1 MKKEYTQSEMEQI
14 LRNDAEIPE
23 SVDRRMKETY
33 AKLGLVESTGSADNS
48 NKKETGH
55 RKVRRRRP
63 RTWVSVA
70 AAAAVIAGLG
80 LTAFAAARALNVT
93 VKEENGKAVQQVSVE
108 PTKKEAHKIE
118 VTAGY
123 VPEGYVYHDEND
135 GPFGGKYHNDATGGG
150 MSILP
155 LNAAEVYW
163 HTMIDDGWL
172 DTIYDEDAFAGITEI
187 NGMTVNLFQEESTY
201 VDDNTVSQD
210 AYLFNEEEGYVVCV
224 YIHGIDLP
232 EDEAL
237 KVAQNLQVTVLDE
250 TVAYA
255 TDEEIEAEKEEIASY
270 VPAPAII
277 ESSRV
282 HQIGDIITAPDSIQS
297 TEGAD
302 MADLQ
307 YIVKDAQILDTL
319 PMDQYPKENYVP
331 DYDSA
336 VEPLLNED
344 GTLKPHTRYPYT
356 ESARGINKDSGKEIN
371 GKFLAVTVDIINTAD
386 SAGEFYI
393 TPTLKL
399 LRNSNSGDGS
409 ESYEQFE
416 YTEGTKTYLELNRD
430 GAPFYQSV
438 QQFND
443 NSKKHVRFAE
453 IGAGETLECTFV
465 YVVDEDCVDNACLE
479 FFNMGGSSALYPYVK
494 LVK

>member
-356 ESARGINKDSGKEIN
+356 ESARGINKDSGKEVN

>member
-33 AKLGLVESTGSADNS
+33 AKLGLV
-48 NKKETGH
+48 
-55 RKVRRRRP
+55 
-63 RTWVSVA
+63 
-70 AAAAVIAGLG
+70 
-80 LTAFAAARALNVT
+80 
-93 VKEENGKAVQQVSVE
+93 QQVSVE

-123 VPEGYVYHDEND
+123 VPEGYVYQEE
-135 GPFGGKYHNDATGGG
+135 GPHTGKYHNDATDGG
-150 MSILP
+150 MTIVP

-163 HTMIDDGWL
+163 HTMIGDGWI
-172 DTIYDEDAFAGITEI
+172 DAIYDEDAFAGTTEL
-187 NGMTVNLFQEESTY
+187 NGTTVNLFREESNY
-201 VDDNTVSQD
+201 VDDNTVSQN
-210 AYLFNEEEGYVVCV
+210 AYLFNEEEGYVVWV
-224 YIHGIDLP
+224 YLDGIDLP

-255 TDEEIEAEKEEIASY
+255 ADEEIEAAKEEIASY
-270 VPAPAII
+270 VPAPVII

-282 HQIGDIITAPDSIQS
+282 HQIGDVITAPDSIQS

-307 YIVKDAQILDTL
+307 YIVKDAQILNTL
-319 PMDQYPKENYVP
+319 PLDQYPKENYVP

-336 VEPLLNED
+336 VAPLLNED

-356 ESARGINKDSGKEIN
+356 ESAGDINKDSGKEVN
-371 GKFLAVTVDIINTAD
+371 GKFLAVTVDITNTAD
-386 SAGEFYI
+386 SDGEFYI

-399 LRNSNSGDGS
+399 LRSSNSGDGS
-409 ESYEQFE
+409 ESYEVTAPNRMSSLITLRGQKHTWNS
-416 YTEGTKTYLELNRD
+416 TETARHSTR
-430 GAPFYQSV
+430 
-438 QQFND
+438 
-443 NSKKHVRFAE
+443 
-453 IGAGETLECTFV
+453 
-465 YVVDEDCVDNACLE
+465 ACSSSLTTAR
-479 FFNMGGSSALYPYVK
+479 NM
-494 LVK
+494 

>member
-33 AKLGLVESTGSADNS
+33 AKLGLVESTGGAEGSD
-48 NKKETGH
+48 KKEAGR

-63 RTWVSVA
+63 RAWVSAA

-123 VPEGYVYHDEND
+123 VPEGYVYQEE
-135 GPFGGKYHNDATGGG
+135 GPHTGKYHNDATDGG
-150 MSILP
+150 MTIVP

-163 HTMIDDGWL
+163 HTMLGDGWI
-172 DTIYDEDAFAGITEI
+172 DAIYDEDAFAGTTEL
-187 NGMTVNLFQEESTY
+187 NGTTVNLFREESNY
-201 VDDNTVSQD
+201 VDDNTVSQN
-210 AYLFNEEEGYVVCV
+210 AYLFNEEEGYVVWV
-224 YIHGIDLP
+224 YLDGIDLP

-255 TDEEIEAEKEEIASY
+255 ADEEIEAAKEEIASY
-270 VPAPAII
+270 VPAPVII

-282 HQIGDIITAPDSIQS
+282 HQIGDVITAPDSIQS

-307 YIVKDAQILDTL
+307 YIVKDAQILNTL
-319 PMDQYPKENYVP
+319 PLDQYPKENYVP

-336 VEPLLNED
+336 VAPLLNED

-356 ESARGINKDSGKEIN
+356 ESAGDINKDSGKEVN
-371 GKFLAVTVDIINTAD
+371 GKFLAVTVDITNTAD
-386 SAGEFYI
+386 SDGEFYI

-399 LRNSNSGDGS
+399 LRSSNSGDGS
-409 ESYEQFE
+409 ESYEQFD
-416 YTEGTKTYLELNRD
+416 YTEGTKAYLKLNTD
-430 GAPFYQSV
+430 GAPFYQSI
-438 QQFND
+438 QRFTD

>member
-33 AKLGLVESTGSADNS
+33 AK
-48 NKKETGH
+48 
-55 RKVRRRRP
+55 
-63 RTWVSVA
+63 
-70 AAAAVIAGLG
+70 LG

-123 VPEGYVYHDEND
+123 VPEGYVYQEE
-135 GPFGGKYHNDATGGG
+135 GPHTGKYHNDATDGG
-150 MSILP
+150 MTIVP

-163 HTMIDDGWL
+163 HTMLGDGWI
-172 DTIYDEDAFAGITEI
+172 DAIYDEDAFAGTTEL
-187 NGMTVNLFQEESTY
+187 NGTTVNLFREESNY
-201 VDDNTVSQD
+201 VDDNTVSQN
-210 AYLFNEEEGYVVCV
+210 AYLFNEEEGYVVWV
-224 YIHGIDLP
+224 YLDGIDLP

-237 KVAQNLQVTVLDE
+237 KVAQNLQVTILDE

-255 TDEEIEAEKEEIASY
+255 ADEEIEAAKEEIASY

-282 HQIGDIITAPDSIQS
+282 HRIGDVITAPDSIQS

-319 PMDQYPKENYVP
+319 PLDQYPKENYVP

-336 VEPLLNED
+336 VATLLNED
-344 GTLKPHTRYPYT
+344 EH
-356 ESARGINKDSGKEIN
+356 
-371 GKFLAVTVDIINTAD
+371 
-386 SAGEFYI
+386 
-393 TPTLKL
+393 
-399 LRNSNSGDGS
+399 
-409 ESYEQFE
+409 
-416 YTEGTKTYLELNRD
+416 
-430 GAPFYQSV
+430 
-438 QQFND
+438 
-443 NSKKHVRFAE
+443 
-453 IGAGETLECTFV
+453 
-465 YVVDEDCVDNACLE
+465 
-479 FFNMGGSSALYPYVK
+479 
-494 LVK
+494 

>member
-23 SVDRRMKETY
+23 SVDRRMKETF
-33 AKLGLVESTGSADNS
+33 AKLGLVESMGGAEGNDR
-48 NKKETGH
+48 KETGR
-55 RKVRRRRP
+55 RKVRRHRP
-63 RTWVSVA
+63 RAWVSAA

-123 VPEGYVYHDEND
+123 VPEGYVYQEE
-135 GPFGGKYHNDATGGG
+135 GPFTGKYRNEATGGG
-150 MSILP
+150 MTLIP
-155 LNAAEVYW
+155 YNAAEVYW
-163 HTMIDDGWL
+163 FNMIGDDRL
-172 DTIYDEDAFAGITEI
+172 EAIYNKDDFAGTVELNGITANI
-187 NGMTVNLFQEESTY
+187 FQTDSIY
-201 VDDNTVSQD
+201 QDDNSVIQD
-210 AYLFNEEEGYVVCV
+210 AYVFNEEEGYAIQV
-224 YIHGIDLP
+224 YLRGTGLP
-232 EDEAL
+232 EDEVL

-255 TDEEIEAEKEEIASY
+255 TDEEIEAEKEMRASY

-282 HQIGDIITAPDSIQS
+282 HQIGDVITAPDSIQS

-319 PMDQYPKENYVP
+319 PLDQYPKENYVP
-331 DYDSA
+331 DYNSA
-336 VEPLLNED
+336 VAPLLNED

-356 ESARGINKDSGKEIN
+356 ESARDINKDSGKEVN
-371 GKFLAVTVDIINTAD
+371 GKFLAVTVDITNTAD

-409 ESYEQFE
+409 ESYEQFD
-416 YTEGTKTYLELNRD
+416 YTEGTKAYLELNTD

-438 QQFND
+438 QQFTD

-479 FFNMGGSSALYPYVK
+479 FFDMGGSSALYPYVK

>member
-33 AKLGLVESTGSADNS
+33 AKLGLVESTGGAEGRD
-48 NKKETGH
+48 KKEAGR

-63 RTWVSVA
+63 RAWVSAA

-163 HTMIDDGWL
+163 HTMIDDGWI
-172 DTIYDEDAFAGITEI
+172 DTIYDEDAFAGTTEI
-187 NGMTVNLFQEESTY
+187 DGMTVNLFQEESTY

-210 AYLFNEEEGYVVCV
+210 AYLINEEEGYVVCV
-224 YIHGIDLP
+224 YLHGIDLP

-237 KVAQNLQVTVLDE
+237 KVAQNLQVTILDE

-255 TDEEIEAEKEEIASY
+255 ADEEIEAEKEEIASY

-319 PMDQYPKENYVP
+319 PMD
-331 DYDSA
+331 
-336 VEPLLNED
+336 
-344 GTLKPHTRYPYT
+344 
-356 ESARGINKDSGKEIN
+356 
-371 GKFLAVTVDIINTAD
+371 
-386 SAGEFYI
+386 
-393 TPTLKL
+393 
-399 LRNSNSGDGS
+399 
-409 ESYEQFE
+409 
-416 YTEGTKTYLELNRD
+416 
-430 GAPFYQSV
+430 
-438 QQFND
+438 
-443 NSKKHVRFAE
+443 
-453 IGAGETLECTFV
+453 
-465 YVVDEDCVDNACLE
+465 
-479 FFNMGGSSALYPYVK
+479 
-494 LVK
+494 

>member
-1 MKKEYTQSEMEQI
+1 MERRERSHLISAGCSINNERLEGGILLKKEYTQSEMEQI

-33 AKLGLVESTGSADNS
+33 AK
-48 NKKETGH
+48 
-55 RKVRRRRP
+55 
-63 RTWVSVA
+63 
-70 AAAAVIAGLG
+70 LG

-123 VPEGYVYHDEND
+123 VPEGYVYQEE
-135 GPFGGKYHNDATGGG
+135 GPHTGKYHNDATDGG
-150 MSILP
+150 MTIVP

-163 HTMIDDGWL
+163 HTMLGDGWI
-172 DTIYDEDAFAGITEI
+172 DAIYDEDAFAGTTEL
-187 NGMTVNLFQEESTY
+187 NGTTVNLFREESNY
-201 VDDNTVSQD
+201 VDDNTVSQN
-210 AYLFNEEEGYVVCV
+210 AYLFNEEEGYVVWV
-224 YIHGIDLP
+224 YLDGIDLP

-237 KVAQNLQVTVLDE
+237 KVAQNLQVTILDE

-255 TDEEIEAEKEEIASY
+255 ADEEIEAAKEEIASY

-282 HQIGDIITAPDSIQS
+282 HRIGDVITAPDSIQS

-319 PMDQYPKENYVP
+319 PLDQYPKENYVP

-336 VEPLLNED
+336 VATLLNED
-344 GTLKPHTRYPYT
+344 EH
-356 ESARGINKDSGKEIN
+356 
-371 GKFLAVTVDIINTAD
+371 
-386 SAGEFYI
+386 
-393 TPTLKL
+393 
-399 LRNSNSGDGS
+399 
-409 ESYEQFE
+409 
-416 YTEGTKTYLELNRD
+416 
-430 GAPFYQSV
+430 
-438 QQFND
+438 
-443 NSKKHVRFAE
+443 
-453 IGAGETLECTFV
+453 
-465 YVVDEDCVDNACLE
+465 
-479 FFNMGGSSALYPYVK
+479 
-494 LVK
+494 